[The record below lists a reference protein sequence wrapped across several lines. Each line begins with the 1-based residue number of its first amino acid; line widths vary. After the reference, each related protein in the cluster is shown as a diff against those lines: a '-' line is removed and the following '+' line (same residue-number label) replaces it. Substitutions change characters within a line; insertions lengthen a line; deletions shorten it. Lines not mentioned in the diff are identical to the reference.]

1 MHDILV
7 LVGSLR
13 AGSINRT
20 YAHALERLSAGK
32 LAFTYADL
40 DLPLYNDDL
49 WQSPPEKVVRLKAQ
63 IAAADGI
70 LFVTP
75 EYNRSLPAVTK
86 NAIDWGSR
94 PFGQSV
100 WAGKAVA
107 ITGASPGSIGTA
119 VAQSQLRSSLVIL
132 EAHVMGAPEVY
143 FTYRPDLID
152 ADGTVLNDRTA
163 QFLTGFTDRFADWVD
178 QFTHTSKA

>member
-1 MHDILV
+1 MTKNILV

-13 AGSINRT
+13 ADSINRK
-20 YAHALERLSAGK
+20 YAHALEKLADGK
-32 LAFTYADL
+32 LAFTYADM

-49 WQSPPEKVVRLKAQ
+49 WQSPPEKVVKLKDQ
-63 IAAADGI
+63 IKAADGI

-86 NAIDWGSR
+86 NAVDWGSR

-107 ITGASPGSIGTA
+107 VTGASPGAIGTA

-132 EAHVMGAPEVY
+132 ETLVMGGPEVY
-143 FTYRPDLID
+143 FTFKPDLID
-152 ADGTVLNDRTA
+152 DDGNVLNDKTA
-163 QFLTGFTDRFADWVD
+163 QFLTGFIDKIADWVGK
-178 QFTHTSKA
+178 FGG

>member
-1 MHDILV
+1 MKHILV

-13 AGSINRT
+13 ARSINRT
-20 YAHALERLSAGK
+20 YAHALEK
-32 LAFTYADL
+32 LAAGRLGFSYADM

-49 WQSPPEKVVRLKAQ
+49 WQSPPEKVVRLKNQ
-63 IAAADGI
+63 IKAADGI
-70 LFVTP
+70 LFITP

-86 NAIDWGSR
+86 NAVDWASR

-107 ITGASPGSIGTA
+107 VTGASPGAIGTA

-132 EAHVMGAPEVY
+132 ETHVMGGPEVY
-143 FTYRPDLID
+143 LTFKPDQID
-152 ADGTVLNDRTA
+152 DDGNVLNDKTA
-163 QFLTGFTDRFADWVD
+163 QFLTGFVDRFAEWVEK
-178 QFTHTSKA
+178 FGS

>member
-1 MHDILV
+1 MKNILV
-7 LVGSLR
+7 FVGSLR
-13 AGSINRT
+13 AESINRK
-20 YAHALERLSAGK
+20 YAHALENLAAGK

-49 WQSPPEKVVRLKAQ
+49 WQSPPEKIVKLKEQ
-63 IAAADGI
+63 IKAADGI

-86 NAIDWGSR
+86 NAVDWGSR
-94 PFGQSV
+94 PFGQSA

-107 ITGASPGSIGTA
+107 ITGASPGAIGTA

-132 EAHVMGAPEVY
+132 ETHVMGGPEVY
-143 FTYRPDLID
+143 FTFKPDLID
-152 ADGTVLNDRTA
+152 DDGNVLNDRTV
-163 QFLTGFTDRFADWVD
+163 QFLSGFIDKFADWVGK
-178 QFTHTSKA
+178 FSI

>member
-1 MHDILV
+1 MSRNILV

-13 AGSINRT
+13 ADSINRK
-20 YAHALERLSAGK
+20 YAHALEKLGAGK
-32 LAFTYADL
+32 LAFTYADM

-49 WQSPPEKVVRLKAQ
+49 WQSPPEKIVKLKEQ
-63 IAAADGI
+63 IKAADGI

-86 NAIDWGSR
+86 NAVDWGSR

-107 ITGASPGSIGTA
+107 ITGASPGAIGTA

-132 EAHVMGAPEVY
+132 ETHVMGGPEVY
-143 FTYRPDLID
+143 FTFKPDVID
-152 ADGTVLNDRTA
+152 DDGNVLNDRTV
-163 QFLTGFTDRFADWVD
+163 QFLTGFIDKFADWIGR
-178 QFTHTSKA
+178 FG

>member
-1 MHDILV
+1 MKQILV

-13 AGSINRT
+13 AKSINRT
-20 YAHALERLSAGK
+20 YAHALEK
-32 LAFTYADL
+32 LAASKLSFTYADM
-40 DLPLYNDDL
+40 DLPLYNDDM
-49 WQSPPEKVVRLKAQ
+49 WSSPPAKVAKLKEQ
-63 IAAADGI
+63 ITAADGV

-86 NAIDWGSR
+86 NAVDWGSR

-100 WAGKAVA
+100 WAGKAVG

-132 EAHVMGAPEVY
+132 ETHVMGGPEVY
-143 FTYRPDLID
+143 FTFKPDLID
-152 ADGTVLNDRTA
+152 DDGNVLNDKTA
-163 QFLTGFTDRFADWVD
+163 QFLTGFLDRFAEWVGK
-178 QFTHTSKA
+178 FGSTA

>member
-1 MHDILV
+1 MKNVLV

-13 AGSINRT
+13 AKSINRT
-20 YAHALERLSAGK
+20 YAHALEKLAAGK
-32 LAFTYADL
+32 FAFTYADM

-49 WQSPPEKVVRLKAQ
+49 WSSPPAKVVKLKEQ

-86 NAIDWGSR
+86 NAVDWGSR

-107 ITGASPGSIGTA
+107 ITGASPGAIGTA

-132 EAHVMGAPEVY
+132 ETHVMGGPEVY
-143 FTYRPDLID
+143 FTFKPDLID
-152 ADGTVLNDRTA
+152 DDGNMLNDKTA
-163 QFLTGFTDRFADWVD
+163 QFLTGFLDKFADWVGK
-178 QFTHTSKA
+178 FSG

>member
-1 MHDILV
+1 MHNILV

-13 AGSINRT
+13 AQSINKK
-20 YAHALERLSAGK
+20 YAHALEKLAAGK
-32 LAFTYADL
+32 HAFTYADL

-49 WQSPPEKVVRLKAQ
+49 WASRPEKVVKLKDQ
-63 IAAADGI
+63 ITKADGI

-75 EYNRSLPAVTK
+75 EYNRSLPAATK
-86 NAIDWGSR
+86 NAVDWASR

-107 ITGASPGSIGTA
+107 ITGASPGAIGTA

-132 EAHVMGAPEVY
+132 ETHVMGGPEVY
-143 FTYRPDLID
+143 FTFKPDVID
-152 ADGTVLNDRTA
+152 DDGNVLNDRTA
-163 QFLTGFTDRFADWVD
+163 QFLTGFIDRFDAWVS
-178 QFTHTSKA
+178 QFKDIKSA

>member
-1 MHDILV
+1 MKQILV

-13 AGSINRT
+13 ARSINRT
-20 YAHALERLSAGK
+20 YARALEKLAAGK
-32 LAFTYADL
+32 LGFTYADL

-49 WQSPPEKVVRLKAQ
+49 WQSPPEKVVKLKEQ
-63 IAAADGI
+63 IKTADGI

-86 NAIDWGSR
+86 NAVDWASR

-100 WAGKAVA
+100 WAGKAVGV
-107 ITGASPGSIGTA
+107 TGASSGAIGTA

-132 EAHVMGAPEVY
+132 ETLVMGGPEVY
-143 FTYRPDLID
+143 LTFKPDQID
-152 ADGTVLNDRTA
+152 DDGNVLNDKTA
-163 QFLTGFTDRFADWVD
+163 QFLTGFIDRFADWVET
-178 QFTHTSKA
+178 FGG

>member
-1 MHDILV
+1 MKNVVV

-13 AGSINRT
+13 ARSINRT
-20 YAHALERLSAGK
+20 YAHALEKLAAGK
-32 LAFTYADL
+32 LAFTHADL

-49 WQSPPEKVVRLKAQ
+49 WQSPPEKVVKLKEQ
-63 IAAADGI
+63 IKAADGI

-86 NAIDWGSR
+86 NAVDWASR

-100 WAGKAVA
+100 WAGKAVGV
-107 ITGASPGSIGTA
+107 TGASPGSIGTA

-132 EAHVMGAPEVY
+132 ETHVMGGPEVY
-143 FTYRPDLID
+143 LTFKPDQID
-152 ADGTVLNDRTA
+152 DDGNVLNDKTA
-163 QFLTGFTDRFADWVD
+163 QFLTGFIDRFADWVGKFSD
-178 QFTHTSKA
+178 K